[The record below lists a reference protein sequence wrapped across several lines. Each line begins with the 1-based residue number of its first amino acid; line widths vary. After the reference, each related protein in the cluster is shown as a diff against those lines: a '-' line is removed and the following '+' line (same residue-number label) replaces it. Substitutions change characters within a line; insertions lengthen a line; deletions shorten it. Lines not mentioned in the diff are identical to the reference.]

1 MLSVK
6 TVILALAAS
15 ALALP
20 IRREVPQGMFTRLR
34 QVIGGVS

>member
-20 IRREVPQGMFTRLR
+20 IRREVPQGALMRAGQPTGL
-34 QVIGGVS
+34 G